1 MRKRT
6 LAREH
11 ALKILYSIELSSET
25 INTAMKDFWSE
36 NKSQDCDA
44 TKAFCELLVNGVQD
58 NLGKID
64 SFIATYAENW
74 DIKRIAIIDK
84 NILRIAIFEMCF
96 LTDIPPKVSINEAV
110 ELAKRYG
117 DIDSGKFVNGILDK
131 INKVA
136 PRYNA
141 KTS

>member
-6 LAREH
+6 LARED
-11 ALKILYSIELSSET
+11 ALKILYSIEISSET
-25 INTAMKDFWSE
+25 MHTVIKDFWA
-36 NKSQDCDA
+36 NAKSRDCDA
-44 TKAFCELLVNGVQD
+44 TKAFCELLVKGVHD
-58 NLGKID
+58 NLDKID
-64 SFIATYAENW
+64 SFIAKYAENW
-74 DIKRIAIIDK
+74 NIKRIAIIDK

-131 INKVA
+131 INKVE
-136 PRYNA
+136 PRNNA